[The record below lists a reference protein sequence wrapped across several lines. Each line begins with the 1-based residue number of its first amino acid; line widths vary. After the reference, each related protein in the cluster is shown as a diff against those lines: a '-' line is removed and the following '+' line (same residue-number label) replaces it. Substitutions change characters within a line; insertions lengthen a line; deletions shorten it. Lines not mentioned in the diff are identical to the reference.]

1 MIKAVFNGFIWSSAG
16 RLVNAVTKFFSVPLL
31 LTYFGKENYALL
43 ALALSVN
50 IYAKIMDLGFNT
62 GNVKF
67 ISSWIPK
74 NENEKINKLV
84 QSSIS
89 FYSIIGIINF
99 IILLV
104 IANYS
109 DFIFKLSPQNDLIL
123 KKLFYVLSVT
133 SVISWGLSITSQV
146 LKAYERIDYE
156 ERLILITNILTFL
169 LVLFT
174 VYFELDLY
182 NYFLIYSILLVIML
196 PVRLFKCMSLNKS
209 IKFKINW
216 HPTIFKEVLR
226 YSLGVFL
233 LGIFQFSA
241 TNLRPII
248 VGIQSD
254 ILNVADYR
262 IMQQITALI
271 LIFTGSFM
279 GILLPIISKL
289 DPLKDIQLTK
299 NIVTEYTKIISLLL
313 TSLVFGFI
321 LISKP
326 FIILYL
332 GEEYLEIRMW
342 LIIWSLS
349 VLGTH
354 NTAISALILAQ
365 KSLKP
370 ITYFTMFSSVISL
383 LACWFI
389 TPYYGVGGAVI
400 SLVIYIF
407 LQLLFYYSYYIPKVM
422 KFDAKQIFIY
432 SFSIPALIG
441 LFSAIIVQLLSLP
454 IKFDNFMLEII
465 GKSLSFLII
474 FLFATNLL
482 SIKLSKIKSTL
493 NFKI

>member
-1 MIKAVFNGFIWSSAG
+1 
-16 RLVNAVTKFFSVPLL
+16 
-31 LTYFGKENYALL
+31 
-43 ALALSVN
+43 
-50 IYAKIMDLGFNT
+50 
-62 GNVKF
+62 
-67 ISSWIPK
+67 
-74 NENEKINKLV
+74 
-84 QSSIS
+84 
-89 FYSIIGIINF
+89 
-99 IILLV
+99 
-104 IANYS
+104 
-109 DFIFKLSPQNDLIL
+109 
-123 KKLFYVLSVT
+123 
-133 SVISWGLSITSQV
+133 
-146 LKAYERIDYE
+146 
-156 ERLILITNILTFL
+156 
-169 LVLFT
+169 
-174 VYFELDLY
+174 
-182 NYFLIYSILLVIML
+182 ML

-216 HPTIFKEVLR
+216 HPTIFKEVLK

-262 IMQQITALI
+262 IMQQITSLI

-289 DPLKDIQLTK
+289 DPLKDIQITK

-332 GEEYLEIRMW
+332 GEEYLEIRIW

-422 KFDAKQIFIY
+422 KFDSKQIFIY
-432 SFSIPALIG
+432 SFSIPVLIG
-441 LFSAIIVQLLSLP
+441 ILSAIIVQFLSLS
-454 IKFDNFMLEII
+454 IKFDNFTLEII

-474 FLFATNLL
+474 FLVATNFL